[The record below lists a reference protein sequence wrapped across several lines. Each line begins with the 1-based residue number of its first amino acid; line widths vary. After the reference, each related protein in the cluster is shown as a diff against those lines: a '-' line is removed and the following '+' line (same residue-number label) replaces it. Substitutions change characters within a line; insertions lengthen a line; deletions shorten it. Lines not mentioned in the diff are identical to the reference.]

1 MFAPSILAVA
11 EQVLAAAR
19 SRNLHL
25 STAKTVTAGLVS
37 AAITSASGASEVFE
51 RGFVLYGY
59 EAKSGGLDIP
69 SAIAKT
75 YGAVSAEITK
85 ALTEAVFEHSHADI
99 SVAVTGYA
107 GPGGGSPDKP
117 VGTVFIA
124 AARRSG
130 PIIEERYQFQ
140 GDRDA
145 VRLAAVQAA
154 LELVLTAIEA

>member
-1 MFAPSILAVA
+1 MFSPDILSAA
-11 EQVLAAAR
+11 EQVLIAAR
-19 SRNLHL
+19 SRKFHL
-25 STAKTVTAGLVS
+25 STAETVTAGLVS

-69 SAIAKT
+69 AEIAKT
-75 YGAVSAEITK
+75 HGAVSAEITK
-85 ALTEAVFEHSHADI
+85 ALAEAIFVHSHADASI
-99 SVAVTGYA
+99 AVTGYA

-124 AARRSG
+124 AAQRGG
-130 PIIEERYQFQ
+130 PILEKRYQFQ

-154 LELVLTAIEA
+154 LKLVLNVIET